1 MRAMLLALLLLCSPD
16 LWAATYRYASS
27 SNRIYVESG
36 GTTTLTQIR
45 ENTPSLPASALTR
58 SGNVWYLAAELRIE
72 DGVTLLLHGSAI
84 GGDVDE
90 LRLKSDS
97 DGEVNLWAEY
107 GTIDIASTKIRSW
120 DASAG
125 AVDTNLADGRA
136 HIRVRSFLDSGGTAR
151 ESRMDIVD
159 SEISYLGYNA
169 AESYGLVWKV
179 IGSPGADFGLYDK
192 VNVYGDIFGSN
203 IHHNYFGM
211 YTFGHEGGRW
221 VGNQMH
227 HNVQYGFD
235 PHDDSDNLLIE
246 DNDVYDNGNHGIIA
260 SKRCND
266 VVIRNNRSYNNAGNG
281 IMIHRSSDDAL
292 VEGNESYLN
301 EDSGV
306 ALFAS
311 KRSIVRSNML
321 LDNGNAGVRLSMGQS
336 DSRVDDNEIGFS
348 GKYGLYFYRG
358 SDTPEPGDDGRNKN
372 NSFTGN
378 TVHDT
383 AGNAIKMSDSDVTRL
398 TSNVITDSGSAS
410 LLFIN
415 SSKIRLNKN
424 ALPSG
429 TVASLQGTSSHAT
442 DIDVY
447 NTPSLK
453 VALADAYS
461 TARFRDMSRKIF
473 DPDEALYTT
482 ASPTSSLLTL
492 TRARTGGTSTVVMR
506 TFTATPASGKVYVDP
521 TAWGGHTGTKSWN
534 VRSPSS
540 ASVSIAYSVGNLAA
554 GARYEVRRGTTLVGT
569 FTAGSDG
576 KIAFSH
582 APGSTSTVSYTVQP
596 D

>member
-1 MRAMLLALLLLCSPD
+1 MRVTLPALLLLLCSTD
-16 LWAATYRYASS
+16 LWAVTYRYASS
-27 SNRIYVESG
+27 SNRIYVENG

-45 ENTPSLPASALTR
+45 ASTPSLPASALTR
-58 SGNVWYLAAELRIE
+58 SGNTWTLNVELRIE
-72 DGVTLLLHGSAI
+72 DGVRLVLHGSTV

-97 DGEVNLWAEY
+97 GGEVNLWAEY
-107 GTIDIASTKIRSW
+107 GTIDIEATRIRSW
-120 DASAG
+120 NASAG
-125 AVDTNLADGRA
+125 TVDTNHSDGRA
-136 HIRVRSFLDSGGTAR
+136 HIRVRSFLGSDGIAR

-179 IGSPGADFGLYDK
+179 VGSPGSNFELYDK

-211 YTFGHEGGRW
+211 YTFGHEGGQW

-235 PHDDSDNLLIE
+235 PHDDSDHLLIE
-246 DNDVYDNGNHGIIA
+246 DNEVYENGNHGIIA

-266 VVIRNNRSYNNAGNG
+266 VTIRNNRSYDNAGNG

-311 KRSIVRSNML
+311 KRSIVRNNTL

-336 DSRVDDNEIGFS
+336 DSRIDDNEIGFS

-358 SDTPEPGDDGRNKN
+358 SDTPEPGDDGRPKG

-378 TVHDT
+378 TLHDT
-383 AGNAIKMSDSDVTRL
+383 ATHAIKLSDGDNNTF
-398 TSNVITDSGSAS
+398 TSNVITRSGSAT
-410 LLFIN
+410 LILEN
-415 SSKIRLNKN
+415 ATKTRLNKN
-424 ALPSG
+424 TLPSG
-429 TVASLQGTSSHAT
+429 TVVDLQGSSSRAN
-442 DIDVY
+442 DLDVY
-447 NTPSLK
+447 NTPVLK
-453 VALADAYS
+453 VTLDDFS
-461 TARFRDMSRKIF
+461 TARFRDMSRKVF
-473 DPDEALYTT
+473 DPDEPLYTT

-492 TRARTGGTSTVVMR
+492 TGANTGGSSTVTTR
-506 TFTATPASGKVYVDP
+506 TFTATPASGKVYVSP

-540 ASVSIAYSVGNLAA
+540 GSVSIAYSVGNLAA
-554 GARYEVRRGTTLVGT
+554 GAQYDVRRGSTLVGT

-582 APGSTSTVSYTVQP
+582 APGSTSTVGYTVTP
-596 D
+596 R